1 MTNFTNSTNF
11 DFSQSRHSFLKVFE
25 GDQILT
31 GGAYVAA
38 VHTQAEAHALVRS
51 LIREN
56 MDCATLGEIGG
67 LAYWSDYHYYV
78 RLEDKYF
85 LISRG

>member
-1 MTNFTNSTNF
+1 MTFTNFTNSTNF
-11 DFSQSRHSFLKVFE
+11 AQSRHSFLKVFE

-51 LIREN
+51 LIKEN
-56 MDCATLGEIGG
+56 MSCATLGEIGG
-67 LAYWSDYHYYV
+67 LAYWSDYHYYIK
-78 RLEDKYF
+78 LEERYF

>member
-1 MTNFTNSTNF
+1 MTNFTSFYQPRHNF
-11 DFSQSRHSFLKVFE
+11 LPVFE
-25 GDQILT
+25 GDQILPS
-31 GGAYVAA
+31 GASVEA
-38 VHTQAEAHALVRS
+38 VHTKEQAHALVRS

-67 LAYWSDYHYYV
+67 LAYWSDYYYYV

-85 LISRG
+85 LINRGY